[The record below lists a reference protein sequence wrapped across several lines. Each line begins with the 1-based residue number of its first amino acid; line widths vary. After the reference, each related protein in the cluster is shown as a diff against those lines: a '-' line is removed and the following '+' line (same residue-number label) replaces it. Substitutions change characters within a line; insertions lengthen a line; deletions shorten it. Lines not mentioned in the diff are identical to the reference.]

1 MVEFNY
7 GRHALNHIRV
17 FEAFA
22 GYGSQ
27 QYKMAGNS
35 IVVAVLYHIFRKMFI
50 QPECETKQ
58 LKLF

>member
-1 MVEFNY
+1 MQALNSE
-7 GRHALNHIRV
+7 RSALNHIRV

-22 GYGSQ
+22 GYGTQ
-27 QYKMAGNS
+27 QYKMDGNS

-50 QPECETKQ
+50 ETQCETRQ